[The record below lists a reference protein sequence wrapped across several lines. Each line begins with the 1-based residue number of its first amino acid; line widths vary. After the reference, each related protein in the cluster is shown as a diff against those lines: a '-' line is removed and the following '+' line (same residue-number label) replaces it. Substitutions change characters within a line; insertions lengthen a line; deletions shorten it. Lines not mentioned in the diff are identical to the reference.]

1 MSADVKSNSD
11 GNVLLKGESSKTHS
25 LRMSMENV
33 RVRDD
38 TEGNSKGYPLVN
50 SNGHVQTP
58 DPRANNADILWSTED
73 Q

>member
-1 MSADVKSNSD
+1 
-11 GNVLLKGESSKTHS
+11 
-25 LRMSMENV
+25 MSMENV

-58 DPRANNADILWSTED
+58 DPRENNVDVLWSTED

>member
-1 MSADVKSNSD
+1 
-11 GNVLLKGESSKTHS
+11 
-25 LRMSMENV
+25 MSMENV

-38 TEGNSKGYPLVN
+38 TEGNSKGYPLN
-50 SNGHVQTP
+50 SNGHVQKP